1 MHGGVLTWHVIPY
14 YTPDYLVLSGS
25 LYDAAWYQTLRSTQ
39 SLEREDPYPFNV
51 RLYQDLLTR
60 NDPGPVMAGIDL
72 VKIMRA
78 QQPAFSSGGAVSSAL
93 HALVSL
99 PPLQPLASGLL
110 RFFYLSAMLWNP
122 PAHPTIGPSS
132 EFSDSI
138 GDGCRMHSVKA
149 RSSATAPARHSMGQI
164 LPGPVPGWAKLP

>member
-1 MHGGVLTWHVIPY
+1 IPH

-72 VKIMRA
+72 VTVMQA
-78 QQPAFSSGGAVSSAL
+78 QQPAFSSGGAVASAL
-93 HALVSL
+93 HSLVSL

-110 RFFYLSAMLWNP
+110 RF
-122 PAHPTIGPSS
+122 
-132 EFSDSI
+132 
-138 GDGCRMHSVKA
+138 
-149 RSSATAPARHSMGQI
+149 
-164 LPGPVPGWAKLP
+164 